1 MHLVKGGQ
9 FTGPGEVAALQKS
22 IKADL
27 EAIKSSLQRCANAGT
42 FSPTRTPG
50 DWDAWQ
56 SMKTRA
62 EAYIA
67 ETPALLST
75 VSQFERGEVLQKE
88 LAGWHD
94 KAKALGCDAGP
105 APDLAPEKTPL
116 LSFTGLTS
124 TALLV
129 LAGLYLWSQRSPTR

>member
-1 MHLVKGGQ
+1 MHIVGGQ

-27 EAIKSSLQRCANAGT
+27 ENVRTSLQRCATAGVFT
-42 FSPTRTPG
+42 PEKTPG

-56 SMKTRA
+56 SMKARA

-67 ETPALLST
+67 ESPALLST
-75 VSQFERGEVLQKE
+75 VSQFERGELVQKE

-94 KAKALGCDAGP
+94 KAVALGCNAGP
-105 APDLAPEKTPL
+105 APTLPEAKTPL
-116 LSFTGLTS
+116 FSFQGVTT
-124 TALLV
+124 TMLLV
-129 LAGLYLWSQRSPTR
+129 LAGLYLWDKNK